1 MNVSARTDC
10 NLRLSVDAEQEKH
23 DHELT
28 KIGLLSRLFQ
38 RLESRKKDQA
48 FEGLESS
55 VCEQGAAPPIMTV
68 FAKPS
73 ISATLT
79 DKELSFDA

>member
-1 MNVSARTDC
+1 MNVSARIDC
-10 NLRLSVDAEQEKH
+10 NLELSMGADQEKH
-23 DHELT
+23 DHVPTNIALFS
-28 KIGLLSRLFQ
+28 ILFQ
-38 RLESRKKDQA
+38 GLESRKKNQA

-55 VCEQGAAPPIMTV
+55 VCEQGAAPPIMAV

-79 DKELSFDA
+79 DEELSFDA